1 MRQMN
6 KAFLAG
12 LSVLLLIGSVSAD
25 EIAVTVYNSNL
36 GVVSETRRLEFKE
49 GTNRLAFRDVPQ
61 LIDAASVR
69 FDVPERQVTIL
80 EQNYAFD
87 LVSPAAMYAK
97 YIDQEIELIDKDGR
111 LYAGSLLAHSSREV
125 TLRELGGRIKIVLL
139 ENIAEVSFPSLPE
152 GLVTR
157 PTLFWLYNSS
167 TSGSLDC
174 RVGYQT
180 AGMDW
185 QAEYVG
191 LLSSDES
198 ELELSGW
205 SSITNKSGKTYTDA
219 TLKLVAGD
227 ISRAAP
233 PPQWGR
239 MKALATADME
249 GAGGFEEKAFFEY
262 HLYTLPRRATLADK
276 EIKQI
281 SLFEPAGTAVE
292 KIYTYRPQ
300 VHPTDVGVAVKF
312 TNSASAGLGM
322 PLPAGRMR
330 MFKADEDGSMIL
342 IGEDYIKHTPRD
354 EEIIV
359 KVGNA
364 FDIVAEERLMDQ
376 TRISQR
382 VEDRKYEIEIR
393 NRKAEE
399 VTVRVEKR
407 LYGFWEI
414 RESSLPFIKKDAT
427 TVYFD
432 VTVGSGQ
439 TQVLTMTVRFSNS

>member
-1 MRQMN
+1 MN
-6 KAFLAG
+6 KAFLAA

-36 GVVSETRRLEFKE
+36 GVVSETRQLEFTE

-125 TLRELGGRIKIVLL
+125 TLCELGGRIKIVLL

-167 TSGSLDC
+167 TSGNLDC

-239 MKALATADME
+239 MKALAAVDME

-432 VTVGSGQ
+432 VTGGSGQ
-439 TQVLTMTVRFSNS
+439 TQELTMTVRFSNS